1 MNATPLKEAE
11 LRTLARC
18 AVCEKL
24 LGQTGTPIFFK
35 TSLELHFLNP
45 AAVQRQQ
52 GLTNLLGGS
61 ARLAAVMGQD
71 EDMTSS
77 PHPAHTFMICNI
89 CARQDISILE
99 VFDRVNRAAQA
110 TTPAS

>member
-1 MNATPLKEAE
+1 MKATPLKEAE

-35 TSLELHFLNP
+35 TSLELHILNP

-52 GLTNLLGGS
+52 GLTSLLGGS
-61 ARLAAVMGQD
+61 AHLAAAMGQD
-71 EDMTSS
+71 EDMTASF
-77 PHPAHTFMICNI
+77 HPAHTFMICNI
-89 CARQDISILE
+89 CACQDLSILE
-99 VFDRVNRAAQA
+99 VFDRVNRRAQSD
-110 TTPAS
+110 TPAS